1 MKINKAHLLFE
12 QSGTFKREFLALGIP
27 AFDYDIQNDFGETD
41 FEIDLFAEIEKAFDG
56 KESIFDTFTPD
67 DLIFAFFPCVRFEN
81 QIMLFFRGQANQQKD
96 YTIEQKMLYD
106 LQLIDEL
113 THFYKLVNKMFIIA
127 ARGGLRL
134 IMENPYSK
142 EHFLTRYWCLLPAI
156 IDKDRRDNGDYFAKP
171 TQYWFLNCVPEQNV
185 LFEPLPDNAITAL
198 LKDQKDNWASFKGV
212 DYAAAGAADRKT
224 GRSMIAP
231 DYANRF
237 IRQFILDGGVIT

>member
-1 MKINKAHLLFE
+1 
-12 QSGTFKREFLALGIP
+12 
-27 AFDYDIQNDFGETD
+27 
-41 FEIDLFAEIEKAFDG
+41 
-56 KESIFDTFTPD
+56 
-67 DLIFAFFPCVRFEN
+67 
-81 QIMLFFRGQANQQKD
+81 
-96 YTIEQKMLYD
+96 
-106 LQLIDEL
+106 
-113 THFYKLVNKMFIIA
+113 
-127 ARGGLRL
+127 
-134 IMENPYSK
+134 MENPYSK

-212 DYAAAGAADRKT
+212 DYQETGAADRKT

-237 IRQFILDGGVIT
+237 IRQYIIDGDTATINF

>member
-1 MKINKAHLLFE
+1 M
-12 QSGTFKREFLALGIP
+12 
-27 AFDYDIQNDFGETD
+27 
-41 FEIDLFAEIEKAFDG
+41 
-56 KESIFDTFTPD
+56 
-67 DLIFAFFPCVRFEN
+67 
-81 QIMLFFRGQANQQKD
+81 
-96 YTIEQKMLYD
+96 
-106 LQLIDEL
+106 IDEL
-113 THFYKLVNKMFIIA
+113 THFYKLVNKMFIVA
-127 ARGGLRL
+127 ARKNLRL

-142 EHFLTRYWCLLPAI
+142 EHFLARYWCLLPAI

-212 DYAAAGAADRKT
+212 DYAETGAADRKT

-237 IRQFILDGGVIT
+237 IRQYIVDGETATNNF